1 MPLVDNH
8 LAIPGS
14 EYGAVANQ
22 MGYGVVQQVNR
33 GFDPLLHRP
42 YFDKNDRPCV
52 TVNTGQWTV
61 ERGERLP
68 IKRSMLVRDVI
79 NDLGILNPVLLTA
92 NATALRKEDWIEM
105 DRAVLTAARQR
116 LRAWAD
122 LRAANSYGGFN
133 GMAKMTLEYEAMS
146 DPGEAIVDMDG
157 ITEGRT
163 DNPLFKLRSIP
174 LPITHSDFW
183 FSERRL
189 NVSRNS
195 TPLDTTM
202 AEAAARRVA
211 EKIEKTTIGEETGV
225 TYGTESAGYG
235 AHDGDSEVYGYTNFT
250 ARLTKTNFTAM
261 TTTNGPTSYNE
272 ILVALTQLYDNRFY
286 GPFMLYHSID
296 WTTYMNT
303 PFTTSGGNHP
313 GETLRTMLL
322 KNPDIM
328 DVRRLDFLDNT
339 QTLIFVQMTADVA
352 RAINGM
358 DITTVQWPSIGG
370 LRQNYKV
377 MAIQVPQ
384 LRHDYNGRCGILHGT
399 TS

>member
-8 LAIPGS
+8 IP
-14 EYGAVANQ
+14 VAGNDYAGVAREH
-22 MGYGVVQQVNR
+22 GYGVVNQVQR

-42 YFDKNDRPCV
+42 YFDKYDRPCV
-52 TVNTGQWTV
+52 TVNTGEYTV
-61 ERGERLP
+61 EKGERLP
-68 IKRSMLVRDVI
+68 IKRSRLVRDVI
-79 NDLGILNPVLLTA
+79 NDMGIINPVLLTA

-122 LRAANSYGGFN
+122 LRAANSYGGFD
-133 GMAKMTLEYEAMS
+133 GMSRMTLEYEAMS

-163 DNPLFKLRSIP
+163 DNPLFKLRSLP

-189 NVSRNS
+189 KVSRNS

-225 TYGTESAGYG
+225 TYGTESSGYG
-235 AHDGDSEVYGYTNFT
+235 AHDGDSKVWGYTNFT
-250 ARLTKTNFTAM
+250 YRNTKTNFTVPTGSNAS
-261 TTTNGPTSYNE
+261 TTFSE
-272 ILVALTQLYDNRFY
+272 VLEALNDLYDDRFY
-286 GPFMLYHSID
+286 GPFMVYHSTD
-296 WTTYMNT
+296 WTPYMNGV
-303 PFTTSGGNHP
+303 FSSSGGNHP
-313 GETLRTMLL
+313 GETLRSMIL
-322 KNPDIM
+322 KIPDVV
-328 DVRRLDFLDNT
+328 DVRRLDFLDDT
-339 QTLIFVQMTADVA
+339 YTLLFVQMTADVA
-352 RAINGM
+352 RAVNGM
-358 DITTVQWPSIGG
+358 DITTVQWPSLGG

-384 LRHDYNGRCGILHGT
+384 LRADYNQRCGILHGT
-399 TS
+399 TA